1 MKTLS
6 PYLALSGH
14 PRTSTAEL
22 AALAEW
28 FGFELWTTRPLPADR
43 GGLVLTAGGPRL
55 QVPGLPAT
63 PWHPGFTPWRLSRG
77 ADDALVRATGARPG
91 RRIVDAT
98 LGFGHDALVL
108 RAAGA
113 DVVGIECRPALAY
126 LTWSGHASQ
135 RVGPPLALRLG
146 DFRDV
151 LPSLPAD
158 SADVVYFDPMFPTES
173 TGPNP
178 TWAPVRAAAC
188 HDRLDE
194 AGFAAAR
201 RVATERIVLKL
212 APGAPLPVFGG
223 VTPSL
228 VQTKRARLAVY
239 TTRES
244 T

>member
-1 MKTLS
+1 MKPLS

-14 PRTSTAEL
+14 PRTSSAEL
-22 AALAEW
+22 ATLAEW

-43 GGLVLTAGGPRL
+43 TGVVLTATGPRL
-55 QVPGLPAT
+55 QVPGLPPT
-63 PWHPGFTPWRLSRG
+63 TWHPGFTPWRLARG
-77 ADDALVRATGARPG
+77 PDDALVRATGACPG

-113 DVVGIECRPALAY
+113 TVLGIECRPSLAF

-135 RVGPPLALRLG
+135 PVGPPLALRLG
-146 DFRDV
+146 DFREV
-151 LPSLPAD
+151 LPLLPPD
-158 SADVVYFDPMFPTES
+158 SADVVCFDPMFPAEA

-188 HDRLDE
+188 HDRLDD
-194 AGFAAAR
+194 AGFEAAR
-201 RVATERIVLKL
+201 RVATHRIVLKL
-212 APGAPLPVFGG
+212 APGAPLPTFGG
-223 VTPSL
+223 VTPSV

-239 TTRES
+239 PTRES